1 MSVESATYINGL
13 TATNPVAGDVV
24 SEGDDHIRLLKS
36 TIKATFPNVSGA
48 VSATH
53 TQLSY
58 VTGVTSAIQTQLDA
72 KATTAGPTF
81 TGVPAADKAAYGTN
95 TTQLATTS
103 FVYEAIGGFA
113 TGAIGTYVMAK
124 AAAVTAIGASIA
136 GTNLQGAG
144 ITTTGTQ
151 VLTGVGLGG
160 SWRCMGVA
168 SNGSDVSLFVRI
180 A

>member
-1 MSVESATYINGL
+1 MTVESATYINGL

-36 TIKATFPNVSGA
+36 TIKATFPNVAGA

-72 KATTAGPTF
+72 KATIASPTF
-81 TGVPAADKAAYGTN
+81 TGIPAADTAAFLTN
-95 TTQLATTS
+95 TTQLATCQH
-103 FVYEAIGGFA
+103 VYVTVGGYA
-113 TGAIGTYVMAK
+113 TGAVGTYLMAK
-124 AAAVTAIGASIA
+124 AAVVTDIGATIA

-144 ITTTGTQ
+144 ITTSGSQ
-151 VLTGVGLGG
+151 VLTGVGSGG
-160 SWRCMGVA
+160 TWRCMGVA